1 MKIPEKDDNYL
12 YIQSLNESN
21 YLSISRLSI
30 LYTFSF
36 TYSLYISN
44 IPFIKDNNHI
54 EFINYYDTESDVY
67 INIASSKDYSYH
79 SLSQKYLYIQLEPEI
94 KQVKDS
100 NKIKIKMNSL
110 SYHLYP
116 NQYQYNFITNLDT
129 HFNLDLVL
137 PIICGKKQ
145 TDKSLKQTM
154 ITIEDDGQKEI
165 IEKEVKL
172 DIKVDK
178 SFSNKMIIAPLI
190 MEII

>member
-1 MKIPEKDDNYL
+1 
-12 YIQSLNESN
+12 
-21 YLSISRLSI
+21 
-30 LYTFSF
+30 
-36 TYSLYISN
+36 
-44 IPFIKDNNHI
+44 
-54 EFINYYDTESDVY
+54 
-67 INIASSKDYSYH
+67 
-79 SLSQKYLYIQLEPEI
+79 
-94 KQVKDS
+94 
-100 NKIKIKMNSL
+100 MNSL

-116 NQYQYNFITNLDT
+116 NQYKYIFITNLDI

-190 MEII
+190 MENNLVDTHFGKAFYFDFTYHSKSKIWIIVLAIVLPLIAIIIVGLIIYFKKRKKIQIKILMKIIIYLKN

>member
-1 MKIPEKDDNYL
+1 MK
-12 YIQSLNESN
+12 
-21 YLSISRLSI
+21 
-30 LYTFSF
+30 
-36 TYSLYISN
+36 
-44 IPFIKDNNHI
+44 
-54 EFINYYDTESDVY
+54 FINYYNTEFDVY
-67 INIASSKDYSYH
+67 INIASSKDYFFRNQY
-79 SLSQKYLYIQLEPEI
+79 YYFQLQPEI

-116 NQYQYNFITNLDT
+116 NQYKYIFITNLDI

-172 DIKVDK
+172 DIEVDE
-178 SFSNKMIIAPLI
+178 SFLYNKMTIAPVIKNFNLVDVI
-190 MEII
+190 YG